1 MSRIYR
7 IYTIFKRSESMS
19 RICRIF
25 TICRIKKRMSRIC
38 KIFTICKIKEK
49 AEPVDGDRQISVG
62 SNLAR
67 FACSLPTTGVFKR
80 RPSRYGNRC
89 VFISLFLI
97 L

>member
-7 IYTIFKRSESMS
+7 IFTICRRRESMSRIYRIFTIFKRSESMS
-19 RICRIF
+19 RIYRIS
-25 TICRIKKRMSRIC
+25 TI
-38 KIFTICKIKEK
+38 FKIKEK
-49 AEPVDGDRQISVG
+49 AEPVDRDRQISVG